1 MRGIYHATVWPI
13 VSDTT
18 NAVPTIITAR
28 AIRYAAVRRSCS
40 IMNDRNAPMNGVTKV
55 SHVEDAVK
63 AANITLTADEDK
75 ELESVADGLGLN
87 VIRFWEKEMK

>member
-18 NAVPTIITAR
+18 NAVPTFVTAR
-28 AIRYAAVRRSCS
+28 AIRYTAVRRSCS

-63 AANITLTADEDK
+63 PHPASLAVEPAAGA
-75 ELESVADGLGLN
+75 VLGLPPKRN
-87 VIRFWEKEMK
+87 ETMAR